1 MGKRRIARDQRQVDM
16 KLSRRKNGVLKKK
29 ETTRRDTR
37 MLGLIKAN
45 KLPYIPSIMSWLS
58 QTLSKPSS
66 RITQADV
73 DSLTQ
78 G

>member
-1 MGKRRIARDQRQVDM
+1 M
-16 KLSRRKNGVLKKK
+16 KVSRKKNGVLKKK
-29 ETTRRDTR
+29 ENARRDAR
-37 MLGLIKAN
+37 MLGIIKA
-45 KLPYIPSIMSWLS
+45 KQLPYIPSVMSWLS

-73 DSLTQ
+73 DMLTK